1 MGEALEEALA
11 EVFHILEI
19 GFTDFTEEE
28 AFEAG
33 DALAIV
39 GADLGKQPVGFA
51 AAASAAE
58 ADGLGASGQVA
69 EASGGTGGELA
80 GLEEDAGLNEV
91 EQLVPGTTV
100 LQAELEEVF
109 QLLLLGR
116 SEGWGQGSHIDV
128 CGLSVTTEPGEEG
141 FEGWWF
147 DTI

>member
-1 MGEALEEALA
+1 
-11 EVFHILEI
+11 
-19 GFTDFTEEE
+19 
-28 AFEAG
+28 
-33 DALAIV
+33 
-39 GADLGKQPVGFA
+39 
-51 AAASAAE
+51 
-58 ADGLGASGQVA
+58 
-69 EASGGTGGELA
+69 
-80 GLEEDAGLNEV
+80 
-91 EQLVPGTTV
+91 